1 MSYSATPST
10 LPKEYTI
17 AIKGILSLFIVGTH
31 LCATCAP
38 GEASLWLQLCSALT
52 PLALAFFFFFSGFG
66 LMTQLRLQEARQG
79 GALTKYWSGWLR
91 KRLWG
96 LVKPFLFFFVL
107 AHLLTIV
114 AQGVDTFTW
123 GALGERL
130 LASWSGLRYG
140 VIGPPY
146 PAWFLG
152 ELFFLYIFFFLAFR
166 WGVKRWIALLLL
178 VGQTLALILFAS
190 RAEFGGYWLRYPLCF
205 AVGVGFALWEQPIY
219 GFMKRYL
226 ALSIPMLL
234 LGMVSYVLGIVAPGL
249 QARFFIDT
257 YQASLFLL
265 PILLMTLAKA
275 LGLTNL
281 FLAHQQ
287 GKMGRSLLL
296 LGDISLEVYL
306 LHMSFVELFHSPVLY
321 IHSVWG
327 YTLATYGATLLGA
340 YLIARYLRPLVRG

>member
-79 GALTKYWSGWLR
+79 GDLTKYWSGWLR

-96 LVKPFLFFFVL
+96 LVKPFLFFFIL

-123 GALGERL
+123 EALGERL

-140 VIGPPY
+140 MIGPPY

-178 VGQTLALILFAS
+178 VGQTLALIFFAS

-205 AVGVGFALWEQPIY
+205 AVGATDLW
-219 GFMKRYL
+219 
-226 ALSIPMLL
+226 
-234 LGMVSYVLGIVAPGL
+234 VC
-249 QARFFIDT
+249 
-257 YQASLFLL
+257 
-265 PILLMTLAKA
+265 
-275 LGLTNL
+275 
-281 FLAHQQ
+281 
-287 GKMGRSLLL
+287 
-296 LGDISLEVYL
+296 
-306 LHMSFVELFHSPVLY
+306 
-321 IHSVWG
+321 
-327 YTLATYGATLLGA
+327 
-340 YLIARYLRPLVRG
+340 

>member
-10 LPKEYTI
+10 LPKEYTV

-152 ELFFLYIFFFLAFR
+152 ELFFLAFR

-219 GFMKRYL
+219 GFVKRYL

-234 LGMVSYVLGIVAPGL
+234 LGMALYVIGIMAPGL
-249 QARFFIDT
+249 QARFFVDT

-275 LGLTNL
+275 LGLTDL

-296 LGDISLEVYL
+296 LGNISLEVYL